1 MNNVKHHAL
10 AIAGLTFS
18 VVYILL
24 EITFNLGLVDFIN
37 AKNTEISTFNK
48 LEMLGRVLS
57 SIGFALFF
65 TKMIKPLADKAHRFL
80 SPAFFAV
87 IFGVFY
93 VGETVV
99 FDRIVDNLTP
109 QQKFHAYTFGVYR
122 NLELNNQIDSRI
134 LKSEDKNYDV
144 VINSMLGILVNKE
157 ETKTL
162 VQNETK
168 KFFAVEYHLDR
179 TSLSEVYDKIQ
190 PLTLNPE
197 MLHDYYKRYVIES
210 RRFENYHGAFKN
222 KYRENFTNTIGI
234 EPSLDEAS
242 FNEALKQKHKP
253 SVDLGSI
260 VIVPRNDKIKM
271 PQLTLA
277 DIPEDL
283 SKEQWIDYIN
293 NHVQTAINK
302 TSLNTENIDNLPHA
316 RNIISSVIIT
326 PIAIILSLISIVL
339 NTGALLGKRYKIIG
353 FAFVGI
359 ISLIAMMWSY
369 NPYSVNPVLN
379 KVIGLETHM
388 VKGLSFYKDAIH
400 RAFVNDDNPN
410 LFDVVRI
417 EKPKLPDISAST
429 DAIKEKFEALSIE
442 NNSTENSA
450 QQQEAV
456 KELYVDDNKLE
467 NKNYYGELNKKN
479 PYAK

>member
-1 MNNVKHHAL
+1 MKNHAL
-10 AIAGLTFS
+10 AITGLAFS
-18 VVYILL
+18 IIYILL

-37 AKNTEISTFNK
+37 AKNTEISTFNR
-48 LEMLGRVLS
+48 LETLGRVLS
-57 SIGFALFF
+57 SIGFALFL
-65 TKMIKPLADKAHRFL
+65 TKVLKPVSQKIHRFL
-80 SPAFFAV
+80 SSV
-87 IFGVFY
+87 IFCIVFGIFY

-122 NLELNNQIDSRI
+122 NLELNHQIDSRI
-134 LKSEDKNYDV
+134 LKSDDNTYDLV
-144 VINSMLGILVNKE
+144 VNSMLGILVNKE
-157 ETKTL
+157 ETKEL

-168 KFFAVEYHLDR
+168 KFFTVEYHLDK

-222 KYRENFTNTIGI
+222 KYKENFTNTIGI
-234 EPSLDEAS
+234 EPSLDEDS
-242 FNEALKQKHKP
+242 FNEAMKQKHKP
-253 SVDLGSI
+253 SIDLSSVI
-260 VIVPRNDKIKM
+260 IVPKNDKIKM
-271 PQLTLA
+271 SQLTLA

-283 SKEQWIDYIN
+283 NKEEWIGYIN
-293 NHVQTAINK
+293 NHVQSAINK
-302 TSLNTENIDNLPHA
+302 TSLSTANIDNLPHS

-339 NTGALLGKRYKIIG
+339 NIGLLLGKRFKIIG
-353 FAFVGI
+353 FFFVGI
-359 ISLIAMMWSY
+359 ISIVAVMWSY

-379 KVIGLETHM
+379 KIIGLETYM
-388 VKGLSFYKDAIH
+388 VRGLSFYKEAIH
-400 RAFVNDDNPN
+400 KAFVNDDNPN

-417 EKPKLPDISAST
+417 EKPKLPDMSTST
-429 DAIKEKFEALSIE
+429 DAIKEKFDALSVE
-442 NNSTENSA
+442 NSSTENSV

-456 KELYVDDNKLE
+456 KELYVDDAKLE

>member
-1 MNNVKHHAL
+1 MKNHAL
-10 AIAGLTFS
+10 AITGLAFS
-18 VVYILL
+18 IIYILL

-37 AKNTEISTFNK
+37 AKNTEISTFNR
-48 LEMLGRVLS
+48 LETLGRVLS
-57 SIGFALFF
+57 SIGFALFL
-65 TKMIKPLADKAHRFL
+65 TKVLKPVSQKIHRFL
-80 SPAFFAV
+80 SPV
-87 IFGVFY
+87 IFCIVFGIFY

-122 NLELNNQIDSRI
+122 NLELNHQIDSRI
-134 LKSEDKNYDV
+134 LKSDDKTYDLV
-144 VINSMLGILVNKE
+144 VNSMLGILVNKE
-157 ETKTL
+157 ETKEL

-168 KFFAVEYHLDR
+168 KFFTVEYHLDK

-222 KYRENFTNTIGI
+222 KYKENFTNTIGI
-234 EPSLDEAS
+234 EPSLDEDS
-242 FNEALKQKHKP
+242 FNEAMKQKHKP
-253 SVDLGSI
+253 SIDLSSVI
-260 VIVPRNDKIKM
+260 IVPKNDKIKM
-271 PQLTLA
+271 SQLTLA

-283 SKEQWIDYIN
+283 NKEEWIGYIN
-293 NHVQTAINK
+293 NHVQSAINK
-302 TSLNTENIDNLPHA
+302 TSLSTANIDNLPHS

-326 PIAIILSLISIVL
+326 PIAIILSLISIML
-339 NTGALLGKRYKIIG
+339 NIGLLLGKRFKIIG
-353 FAFVGI
+353 FFFVGI
-359 ISLIAMMWSY
+359 ISIVAVMWSY

-379 KVIGLETHM
+379 KIIGLETYM
-388 VKGLSFYKDAIH
+388 VRGLSFYKEAIH
-400 RAFVNDDNPN
+400 KAFVNDDNPN

-417 EKPKLPDISAST
+417 EKPKLPDMSTST
-429 DAIKEKFEALSIE
+429 DAIKEKFDALSVE
-442 NNSTENSA
+442 NSSTENSV

-456 KELYVDDNKLE
+456 KELYVDDAKLE

>member
-1 MNNVKHHAL
+1 MKNHAL
-10 AIAGLTFS
+10 AITGFAFS
-18 VVYILL
+18 IIYILL

-37 AKNTEISTFNK
+37 AKNTEISTFNR
-48 LEMLGRVLS
+48 LETLGRVLS
-57 SIGFALFF
+57 SIGFALFL
-65 TKMIKPLADKAHRFL
+65 TKVLKPVSQKIHRFL
-80 SPAFFAV
+80 SPV
-87 IFGVFY
+87 IFCIVFGIFY

-122 NLELNNQIDSRI
+122 NLELNHQIDSRI
-134 LKSEDKNYDV
+134 LKSDDNTYDLV
-144 VINSMLGILVNKE
+144 VNSMLGILVNKE
-157 ETKTL
+157 ETKEL

-168 KFFAVEYHLDR
+168 KFFTVEYHLDK

-222 KYRENFTNTIGI
+222 KYKENFTNTIGI
-234 EPSLDEAS
+234 EPSLDEDS
-242 FNEALKQKHKP
+242 FNEAMKQKHKP
-253 SVDLGSI
+253 SIDLSSVI
-260 VIVPRNDKIKM
+260 IVPKNDKIKM
-271 PQLTLA
+271 SQLTLA

-283 SKEQWIDYIN
+283 NKEEWIGYIN
-293 NHVQTAINK
+293 NHVQSAINK
-302 TSLNTENIDNLPHA
+302 TSLSTANIDNLPHS

-339 NTGALLGKRYKIIG
+339 NIGLLLGKRFKIIG
-353 FAFVGI
+353 FFFVGI
-359 ISLIAMMWSY
+359 ISIVAVMWSY

-379 KVIGLETHM
+379 KIIGLETYM
-388 VKGLSFYKDAIH
+388 VRGLSFYKEAIH
-400 RAFVNDDNPN
+400 KAFVNDDNPN

-417 EKPKLPDISAST
+417 EKPKLPDMSTST
-429 DAIKEKFEALSIE
+429 DAIKEKFDALSVE
-442 NNSTENSA
+442 NSSTENSV

-456 KELYVDDNKLE
+456 KELYVDDAKLE

>member
-1 MNNVKHHAL
+1 MKNHAL
-10 AIAGLTFS
+10 AITGLAFS
-18 VVYILL
+18 IIYILL

-37 AKNTEISTFNK
+37 AKNTEISTFNR
-48 LEMLGRVLS
+48 LETLGRVLS
-57 SIGFALFF
+57 SIGFALFL
-65 TKMIKPLADKAHRFL
+65 TKVLKPVSQKIHRFL
-80 SPAFFAV
+80 SPV
-87 IFGVFY
+87 IFCIVFGIFY

-109 QQKFHAYTFGVYR
+109 QQKFHAYTVGVYR
-122 NLELNNQIDSRI
+122 NLELNHQIDSRI
-134 LKSEDKNYDV
+134 LKSDDKTYDLV
-144 VINSMLGILVNKE
+144 VNSMLGILVNKE
-157 ETKTL
+157 ETKEL

-168 KFFAVEYHLDR
+168 KFFTVEYHLDK

-222 KYRENFTNTIGI
+222 KYKENFTNTIGI
-234 EPSLDEAS
+234 EPSLDEDS
-242 FNEALKQKHKP
+242 FNEAMKQKHKP
-253 SVDLGSI
+253 SIDLSSVI
-260 VIVPRNDKIKM
+260 IVPKNDKIKM
-271 PQLTLA
+271 SQLTLA

-283 SKEQWIDYIN
+283 NKEQWIGYIN
-293 NHVQTAINK
+293 NHVQSAINK
-302 TSLNTENIDNLPHA
+302 TSLSTANIDNLPHS

-339 NTGALLGKRYKIIG
+339 NIGLLLGKRFKIIG
-353 FAFVGI
+353 FFFVGI
-359 ISLIAMMWSY
+359 ISIVAVMWSH

-379 KVIGLETHM
+379 KIIGLETYM
-388 VKGLSFYKDAIH
+388 VRGLSFYKEAIH
-400 RAFVNDDNPN
+400 KAFVNDDNPN

-417 EKPKLPDISAST
+417 EKPKLPDMSTST
-429 DAIKEKFEALSIE
+429 DAIKEKFDALSVE
-442 NNSTENSA
+442 NSSTENSV

-456 KELYVDDNKLE
+456 KELYVDDAKLE

>member
-1 MNNVKHHAL
+1 
-10 AIAGLTFS
+10 
-18 VVYILL
+18 
-24 EITFNLGLVDFIN
+24 
-37 AKNTEISTFNK
+37 
-48 LEMLGRVLS
+48 
-57 SIGFALFF
+57 
-65 TKMIKPLADKAHRFL
+65 
-80 SPAFFAV
+80 
-87 IFGVFY
+87 
-93 VGETVV
+93 
-99 FDRIVDNLTP
+99 
-109 QQKFHAYTFGVYR
+109 
-122 NLELNNQIDSRI
+122 
-134 LKSEDKNYDV
+134 
-144 VINSMLGILVNKE
+144 MLGILVNKE

-222 KYRENFTNTIGI
+222 KYKENFTNTIGI
-234 EPSLDEAS
+234 EPSLDESS

-253 SVDLGSI
+253 SVDLGAI

-293 NHVQTAINK
+293 NHVQSAINK

-339 NTGALLGKRYKIIG
+339 NTGALLSKRYKIIG

-369 NPYSVNPVLN
+369 NPYSVNPILN

-442 NNSTENSA
+442 NNSTENLS
-450 QQQEAV
+450 
-456 KELYVDDNKLE
+456 LIHI
-467 NKNYYGELNKKN
+467 
-479 PYAK
+479 